1 MNKLATSHIASVILA
16 AGKGKRMNLQETNK
30 VTSLLSGKPI
40 ILHIVQFMK
49 RLGIQTNVIVVGY
62 AKDSVME
69 AVAGEQVL
77 FAEQTEQLGTGDALR
92 CAVEVLPPEI
102 TDVLV
107 VYGDDGVLYNEKSLP
122 VIETLFRIHKEKD
135 AKLTFLTIEQENPK
149 GLGRIV
155 RDEAGDVEAIVE
167 EKDATDEQKQIKE
180 INPGC
185 FLFTVDF
192 LKEYL
197 PQVKKSPVTGEYYL
211 TSVIDLAFHH
221 SVPIQTVQGG
231 RLPWRG
237 VNTPEELEEAKKIYA
252 QFS

>member
-1 MNKLATSHIASVILA
+1 MNKLNTTHLASVILA

-49 RLGIQTNVIVVGY
+49 RLGIETNVIVVGH
-62 AKDSVME
+62 AKESVME
-69 AVAGEQVL
+69 AVSGEHAL
-77 FAEQTEQLGTGDALR
+77 FAEQSEQLGTGDALR
-92 CAVEVLPPEI
+92 CALDVLPEGV

-122 VIETLFRIHKEKD
+122 VIEQLFHIHQD
-135 AKLTFLTIEQENPK
+135 AGAMLTFLTIEQDNPT

-155 RDEAGDVEAIVE
+155 RNSQGQVEAIIE
-167 EKDATDEQKQIKE
+167 EKDATEEQKQIKE

-185 FLFTVDF
+185 FLFNVAF
-192 LKEYL
+192 LREYL
-197 PQVKKSPVTGEYYL
+197 PQVEKSHVTGEYYL

-221 SVPIQTVQGG
+221 NVPIQTVQGG
-231 RLPWRG
+231 KLPWRG

>member
-1 MNKLATSHIASVILA
+1 MNKLNTSHIASVILA

-49 RLGIQTNVIVVGY
+49 RLGIQTNVVVVGY
-62 AKDSVME
+62 AKESVMN

-92 CAVEVLPPEI
+92 CAIEALPDEI

-122 VIETLFRIHKEKD
+122 VIEKLFHIHRD
-135 AKLTFLTIEQENPK
+135 SQAKLTFLTIEQDNPT

-155 RDEAGDVEAIVE
+155 RDAGGEVEAIIE
-167 EKDATDEQKQIKE
+167 EKDASDEQKEIKE

-185 FLFTVDF
+185 FLFQVDF

-197 PQVKKSPVTGEYYL
+197 PLVKKSPFTGEYYL

-221 SVPIQTVQGG
+221 TVPIQTVQGG
-231 RLPWRG
+231 KLPWRG